1 MGAAG
6 RKQESSPKGATGG
19 GHDGAVLEQ
28 DVDAAPPAL
37 PRREVQR
44 RRPGVVPHV
53 HEAREP
59 PAPPQLR
66 THKQGAQQSGGETVV
81 SPGATK
87 AYQDS
92 DTGADLAAER
102 MVRRQSAWP

>member
-1 MGAAG
+1 VQERAVESNVWHETFLKRSEFFSHKNTLFDMICDRIIGGRGAG
-6 RKQESSPKGATGG
+6 QESSPEGTAGG

-28 DVDAAPPAL
+28 DVDTAPPAL

-66 THKQGAQQSGGETVV
+66 TH
-81 SPGATK
+81 
-87 AYQDS
+87 
-92 DTGADLAAER
+92 
-102 MVRRQSAWP
+102 